1 MYNYS
6 NVSLISRNLCKFLLC
21 LCTLYCLNQN
31 IAKII
36 TAARLNAWH
45 TRARHDSLWRRH
57 VFRRTLNGHVY
68 LGGLGSCLPA
78 TKPDSLSRGHNKVGL
93 VRGGHNAPRGAQCPR
108 TKSLWE
114 PKSPNNVA
122 NTFFNTGYY
131 LLPKDRR
138 FEHGGA
144 KLVSFPGRHLTSVC
158 PWFKFQTEARLVIGS
173 HLFSLLANLQT

>member
-78 TKPDSLSRGHNKVGL
+78 TKPDSLSQGHNKVGL
-93 VRGGHNAPRGAQCPR
+93 VRGGHNARALNHC
-108 TKSLWE
+108 
-114 PKSPNNVA
+114 
-122 NTFFNTGYY
+122 
-131 LLPKDRR
+131 
-138 FEHGGA
+138 
-144 KLVSFPGRHLTSVC
+144 
-158 PWFKFQTEARLVIGS
+158 GS
-173 HLFSLLANLQT
+173 RKVPTMLQTLSSTQDIICSRKTVGSNMGAPNLFLSLVAI